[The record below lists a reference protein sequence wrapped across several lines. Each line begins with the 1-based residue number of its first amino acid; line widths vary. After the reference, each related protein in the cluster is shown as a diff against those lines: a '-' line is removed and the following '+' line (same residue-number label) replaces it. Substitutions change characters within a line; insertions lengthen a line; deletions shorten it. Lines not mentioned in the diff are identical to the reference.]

1 MHDFPDESNVFPD
14 LIVRA
19 HLDGIVNEFRKSS
32 EPFSQIQA
40 TVYINYLTLVYV
52 HISFDHLT
60 PCRAVKL
67 NSVPSGEA
75 LTIGFHDKCM
85 NQAS

>member
-1 MHDFPDESNVFPD
+1 MVLWMSFENPQS
-14 LIVRA
+14 L
-19 HLDGIVNEFRKSS
+19 S
-32 EPFSQIQA
+32 FSQIQA

-52 HISFDHLT
+52 HMSFDHLT